1 MFTLEAL
8 PASQGDALWLT
19 WGDQDA
25 PHHLLVD
32 AGPPRNALRDALRA
46 RIAERLTATGGHL
59 ELLVVTHI
67 DGDHVG
73 GVLHLFADGPPCDI
87 GDVWF
92 NGYDHHPTD
101 VLGVEQ
107 AERLSDL
114 LVEHGLGWN
123 AAFGAGP
130 VAVPADPEAPLPH
143 ADLPGGLRLTVLGP
157 TQQRLRELA
166 PHWRA
171 ECEAAGLVPGIA
183 PAAPAEQPADTL
195 GGVRIR
201 DVEGLAAAPFTPD
214 DSLSNAASITLL
226 AEHAGR
232 GVLLTGDALA
242 GDVVTALDRLEGE
255 RGGPVDIHA
264 LKVPHH
270 GSRANVTTELVER
283 VAASHHLFCSD
294 GKVHGHPSPE
304 AVARVVTASRQR
316 VQLHFNHRSDLTA
329 AWDRAT
335 LIRTHRYRPRYP
347 VDETSGITLDLL
359 A

>member
-19 WGDQDA
+19 WGDEDA
-25 PHHLLVD
+25 PRHLLVD
-32 AGPPRNALRDALRA
+32 AGPPRNALRKALRSH
-46 RIAERLTATGGHL
+46 IADRLTATGGRL

-67 DGDHVG
+67 DSDHVG
-73 GVLHLFADGPPCDI
+73 GVLHLFADGPPCEID
-87 GDVWF
+87 DVWF

-101 VLGVEQ
+101 VMGAEQ

-114 LVEHGLGWN
+114 LVEHELGWN

-130 VAVPADPEAPLPH
+130 VAVPADPAAPLPRVE
-143 ADLPGGLRLTVLGP
+143 LPGGLHLTVLGP
-157 TQQRLRELA
+157 TRQRLRELA
-166 PHWRA
+166 PHWRK

-183 PAAPAEQPADTL
+183 PTEPTPEPADTL
-195 GGVRIR
+195 GAVRIR

-214 DSLSNAASITLL
+214 DSLANAASITLL

-232 GVLLTGDALA
+232 SVLLTGDALA
-242 GDVVTALDRLEGE
+242 EDVVAALDRLAEE
-255 RGGPVDIHA
+255 RGGPVGVHA

-270 GSRANVTTELVER
+270 GSRANVTAQLVER
-283 VAASHHLFCSD
+283 VGAPHHLFCSD
-294 GKVHGHPSPE
+294 GKVYGHPSPE
-304 AVARVVTASRQR
+304 AVARVVTASQQP
-316 VQLHFNHRSDLTA
+316 VDLHFNHRSDLTA

-335 LIRTHRYRPRYP
+335 LIREHRYRPHYP
-347 VDETSGITLDLL
+347 DDDTSGITLDLL